1 MVEYDKRSDEKHGS
15 TNEET
20 WQTIDNEN
28 KDQPTRE
35 YSERLAGKH
44 GLANEEQSDETEQ
57 KARREAIAKA
67 KETKRTAQVK
77 AAQSS
82 SNVMPTNP
90 ENNVFTVSSDLAPTF
105 REIMSAS
112 KIEKK
117 ESADGDTWIRI
128 VKP

>member
-20 WQTIDNEN
+20 WQTIGNEN
-28 KDQPTRE
+28 TDQPMRE